1 MILLLAA
8 ALQTVPVQRTE
19 TIDFTIH
26 QPCEGKTDEEV
37 VVCAKRGQSPYRLKA
52 LPPAEHKLGD
62 AKVQISDG
70 VSAAAET
77 ESADVGGFTSNRL
90 MVRFKVKF

>member
-1 MILLLAA
+1 MILLLVA
-8 ALQTVPVQRTE
+8 ALQTVPVQRTG
-19 TIDFTIH
+19 TIDLTIA
-26 QPCEGKTDEEV
+26 QPCDERTGEEV
-37 VVCAKRGQSPYRLKA
+37 VVCAKRGESPYRLKE
-52 LPPAEHKLGD
+52 LPLAQHRLGD